1 MIFVTV
7 GTSTQPFDRL
17 LDGVASFADGDEEVV
32 VQYGASAV
40 RPMGAQCVAFLG
52 YDEQLEHMRRA
63 RAIVTHAGVGSI
75 IAARLMGKRPF
86 VVPRLREL
94 GEAVDDHQLEL
105 ARKLDQ
111 AGLVRLVGEPATLLS
126 ALSEEAPMVDGHRP
140 ENALVDDVRTY
151 LLETVAAR
159 KRSRVR
165 TSKRTGGG
173 R

>member
-17 LDGVASFADGDEEVV
+17 LEGVASFADGDEEVV
-32 VQYGASAV
+32 VQYGASAL
-40 RPMGAQCVAFLG
+40 RPTGAECVAFLG

-75 IAARLMGKRPF
+75 IAARLVGKRPI

-94 GEAVDDHQLEL
+94 GEVVDDHQLEL
-105 ARKLDQ
+105 AKKLDQ
-111 AGLVRLVGEPATLLS
+111 AGLVRLVAEPATLLS
-126 ALSEEAPMVDGHRP
+126 ALSEEAPPVDGHRS

-151 LLETVAAR
+151 LLEAVAAR
-159 KRSRVR
+159 KRSGVR
-165 TSKRTGGG
+165 TSKRTGKGH
-173 R
+173 

>member
-17 LDGVASFADGDEEVV
+17 LDGVASFAVGNEEVV

-40 RPMGAQCVAFLG
+40 RPTGAECVAFLG

-75 IAARLMGKRPF
+75 IAARLVGKRPF

-105 ARKLDQ
+105 AKKLDQ
-111 AGLVRLVGEPATLLS
+111 AGLVRLVAEPATLLS
-126 ALSEEAPMVDGHRP
+126 ALSEEAPPVEGHRP
-140 ENALVDDVRTY
+140 ENALVDDVRAY
-151 LLETVAAR
+151 LLEMVAAR
-159 KRSRVR
+159 KRSGGR
-165 TSKRTGGG
+165 TSKRTG
-173 R
+173 RRR

>member
-17 LDGVASFADGDEEVV
+17 LEGVASFADGDEEVV

-40 RPMGAQCVAFLG
+40 RPAGAECVAFLG

-75 IAARLMGKRPF
+75 IAARLVGKRPF

-111 AGLVRLVGEPATLLS
+111 AGLVRLVAEPATLWS
-126 ALSEEAPMVDGHRP
+126 ALSEETSPVDDRRA

-159 KRSRVR
+159 QRSGGRA
-165 TSKRTGGG
+165 SKRRG
-173 R
+173 RWR